1 MKLGASG
8 GKNNEGIGAL
18 GKTQPGYYGA
28 STVRHEWK
36 NSTGKIL
43 FVRMKPERGRRKI
56 SAAKQTEQ
64 HTRSAS
70 KAN

>member
-28 STVRHEWK
+28 STVRHE
-36 NSTGKIL
+36 
-43 FVRMKPERGRRKI
+43 
-56 SAAKQTEQ
+56 
-64 HTRSAS
+64 
-70 KAN
+70 